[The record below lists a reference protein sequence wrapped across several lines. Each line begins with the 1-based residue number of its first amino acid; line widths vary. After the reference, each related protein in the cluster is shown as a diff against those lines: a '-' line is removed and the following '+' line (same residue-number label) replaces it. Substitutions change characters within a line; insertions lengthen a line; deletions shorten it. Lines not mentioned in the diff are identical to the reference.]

1 MKPEHLAWVDEI
13 GRRIAACPM
22 TEHRRSDSRRMHSS
36 AARLSLPVKT
46 NFAVSG
52 PAFRRGDGFCML
64 DVNGIKRKHAERFGA
79 EPAVFLAP
87 GRVNLIGEHTDYAG
101 GFVMPAAIDFGTLAA
116 ITPRNDGRVVIWS
129 ENFHEQ
135 VSHQIEG
142 LPKNGGGHWSG
153 YPLGVVKILREAGFA
168 IPPLSLTV
176 QGDVPLGAGLSSS
189 ASIEVATAL
198 AALSLAGR
206 IRRARRSRN
215 SASARKTFTS
225 APSCGIMDQFIAC
238 RGAENH
244 ALLLDCRSLEY
255 RLAPIPETV
264 SLVIANTMV
273 KHAIAGGEYGIRR
286 AEVEEGTAILR
297 GHRPEIQLLRDATT
311 KDLEQWG
318 DEMPGNVLRRCRH
331 IITENLRTVAAA
343 DALAAGNLKK
353 LGDLM
358 AAAHASYR
366 DDFEASCEE
375 ADAMVEAAHQ
385 LPGLIGARLTGGGFG
400 GCTVNLVQSDL
411 AQDFAARLYDEY
423 RARTGIDAEIYR
435 CHASAAA
442 HAV

>member
-1 MKPEHLAWVDEI
+1 
-13 GRRIAACPM
+13 
-22 TEHRRSDSRRMHSS
+22 
-36 AARLSLPVKT
+36 
-46 NFAVSG
+46 
-52 PAFRRGDGFCML
+52 ML
-64 DVNGIKRKHAERFGA
+64 DVNAITTRHTERFGDA
-79 EPAVFLAP
+79 PAVFLAP

-116 ITPRNDGRVVIWS
+116 ISPRNDGRIVIWS

-135 VSHQIEG
+135 VSHPSDG
-142 LPKNGGGHWSG
+142 LPPSGRGHWSG
-153 YPLGVVKILREAGFA
+153 YPLGVVKVLRDAGFA
-168 IPPLSLTV
+168 VPAFSLTL

-198 AALSLAGR
+198 AALSLTDANPER
-206 IRRARRSRN
+206 EEIAKLCQRAENTYVGS
-215 SASARKTFTS
+215 
-225 APSCGIMDQFIAC
+225 SCGIMDQFIAC

-255 RLAPIPETV
+255 RLAPIPPSV
-264 SLVIANTMV
+264 SIVIANTMV
-273 KHAIAGGEYGIRR
+273 KHSVAGGEYGIRR
-286 AEVEEGTAILR
+286 AEVEEGTAFLR
-297 GHRPEIQLLRDATT
+297 GHRPEIELLRDAGPQ
-311 KDLEQWG
+311 DLEQWG
-318 DEMPGNVLRRCRH
+318 AEMPDNVLRRCRH

-343 DALAAGNLKK
+343 DALAAGNMKR

-375 ADAMVEAAHQ
+375 ADIMVGAAEH
-385 LPGLIGARLTGGGFG
+385 LPGLIGARLTGGGVG
-400 GCTVNLVQSDL
+400 GCTVNLVQAGH
-411 AQDFAARLYDEY
+411 AQDFAVRLHDEY
-423 RARTGIDAEIYR
+423 RMRTGIAAEIYR